1 MTHTLHAGC
10 SESGRERGRE
20 RGKERRDWP
29 RVCSAYELLPLVI
42 HGASSRDDDD
52 DHNLCRLIDSPNLV
66 ECAHQTPEVH

>member
-1 MTHTLHAGC
+1 MTHTRHAGC
-10 SESGRERGRE
+10 SE
-20 RGKERRDWP
+20 RGKERVSKGEREDWP

-42 HGASSRDDDD
+42 HGASSRDDDVD